1 MPMCEFDSRR
11 LRFMLNFKYF
21 FESKVMDQYFN
32 VGVVGYS
39 KSNFDHSKAE
49 NLIKKAFDEI
59 ENKYPDKQK
68 NCVSGWTNQG
78 VPAIAYAEAVK
89 RGWKTTG
96 VACGKVK
103 VKKYDMFPVDYE
115 YLEGEQWGDESKKFL
130 SLLDVIVRVG
140 GGKQSFNEIESA
152 KEKNLPVFEF
162 DLDLIEK

>member
-1 MPMCEFDSRR
+1 
-11 LRFMLNFKYF
+11 
-21 FESKVMDQYFN
+21 MDQYFN

-49 NLIKKAFDEI
+49 NLIKKAFDKI
-59 ENKYPDKQK
+59 ESKYPDKQK

-96 VACGKVK
+96 VACSKIK
-103 VKKYDMFPVDYE
+103 NMKCFPVDYE

-130 SLLDVIVRVG
+130 SLLDVIIRVG
-140 GGKQSFNEIESA
+140 GGKQSFDEVESV

-162 DLDLIEK
+162 ELDLIEE

>member
-1 MPMCEFDSRR
+1 
-11 LRFMLNFKYF
+11 
-21 FESKVMDQYFN
+21 MDQYFN

-68 NCVSGWTNQG
+68 NCVSGLTNIG
-78 VPAIAYAEAVK
+78 IPAIAYVEAVK

-96 VACGKVK
+96 VACTKAK
-103 VKKYDMFPVDYE
+103 EYDTFSVDYE
-115 YLEGEQWGDESKKFL
+115 YIEGEQWGDESKKFL

-140 GGKQSFNEIESA
+140 GKQSFDEVESA

>member
-39 KSNFDHSKAE
+39 KSNFDHSEAE
-49 NLIKKAFDEI
+49 KLIKKAFDEI

-78 VPAIAYAEAVK
+78 VPAIDYAEAVK
-89 RGWKTTG
+89 WGWKCNIADDHEWLEG
-96 VACGKVK
+96 EQWGDESKNI
-103 VKKYDMFPVDYE
+103 
-115 YLEGEQWGDESKKFL
+115 EGEQWGDESKKFL
-130 SLLDVIVRVG
+130 SLLDAIIRVG
-140 GGKQSFNEIESA
+140 GGKQSFDEVESA

-162 DLDLIEK
+162 ELDLIEEK